1 MDPCC
6 AGWDSANCGMEWG
19 TWNKNC
25 SFHCDCKL
33 HFHYIRPNQDWLRP
47 KIAQT
52 LYITQSLERWYI
64 DKYSQGNRGDRFDVQ
79 INKLMWYLTNGR
91 GFTLPLQDVED
102 TICR

>member
-64 DKYSQGNRGDRFDVQ
+64 DKYSHGNRGDRFDVE
-79 INKLMWYLTNGR
+79 I
-91 GFTLPLQDVED
+91 
-102 TICR
+102 